1 MSHVEHFP
9 LMLAGSNKRND
20 HQIEVTSPYD
30 DHLIATVETSE
41 MQDVDVALETAQS
54 LFSDREKWIPVAERI
69 AILERAVALMEE
81 QSDSLAKGSAEEGGK
96 PLLDSQVEMIRC
108 IDSIRLCADTLRH
121 DVAKP
126 VPMAIN
132 TASQHR
138 FTMMNK
144 EPIGVVVAVSAFNH
158 PLNLIAHQV
167 GPAIATGCPVIVK
180 PAENTPLSC
189 FRLVKLFHQAGLPP
203 EWCQVLLP
211 QNHTIAEALVTDPR
225 VAFFSFIGSAKV
237 GWYLRSKLAAGTRCA
252 LEHGGVAPVVM
263 TEDADIESAIPSLA
277 KGGFYHAGQVC
288 VSVQR
293 LFVHQSVAREVAD
306 KLAVAAQNMVVGDPL
321 SDKTEVGPLIREGE
335 VERVASWVQEA
346 VDAGTEV
353 LCGGETLANH
363 CYAPTVLFNPPKDS
377 KVSNAEIF
385 GPVVCVYPYDDV
397 DQAIADANSLDVA
410 FQASVYSSNIDN
422 ALYIS
427 DRLAASA
434 VMINEHTAFR
444 VDWMPFAGLRHS
456 GLGTG
461 GVPYTFEDMQVEK
474 MIVVTSKSIR

>member
-434 VMINEHTAFR
+434 VMINEHTDFR

-461 GVPYTFEDMQVEK
+461 GVPYTLEDMQVEK